1 MVRKHR
7 RKWNWNARNH
17 KKRKG
22 DLNKF
27 RRMQE

>member
-22 DLNKF
+22 DLNRVRNSKK
-27 RRMQE
+27 